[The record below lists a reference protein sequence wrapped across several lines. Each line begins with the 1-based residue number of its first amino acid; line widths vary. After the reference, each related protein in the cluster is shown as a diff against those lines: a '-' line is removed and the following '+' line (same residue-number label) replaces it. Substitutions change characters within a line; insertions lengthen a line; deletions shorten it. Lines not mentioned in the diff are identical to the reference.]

1 MNELNTGRILICND
15 CKAAAFMDENST
27 GYCEQCGSADVRH
40 EDRDKL
46 VLVIGHG
53 HNTEGIDM
61 DHLKKIAEEKGL
73 ALEEITMFIEAPERP
88 SLEEVKLEMGLPQ
101 KQSETPYHKEIMKRG
116 RNQFSKKGRKF

>member
-1 MNELNTGRILICND
+1 MNELNTGQVLICND

-40 EDRDKL
+40 EDRENL

-61 DHLKKIAEEKGL
+61 NLLQELADKQGLK
-73 ALEEITMFIEAPERP
+73 LEEITMFIEAPERP
-88 SLEEVKLEMGLPQ
+88 HLDAIKADLGLPQ
-101 KQSETPYHKEIMKRG
+101 KQSETPYHKDIMKRG
-116 RNQFSKKGRKF
+116 RNQFKNKGKF